1 MIKGV
6 NHRIVEITGMN
17 SDYFEKAVL
26 YVRPG
31 KSETDSIKIDSE
43 ARSELERLV
52 PDSGYKRKSVI
63 FTAALIKLI
72 CASAMMFSAALIFYI
87 IVYMM

>member
-26 YVRPG
+26 YVRPEKTG
-31 KSETDSIKIDSE
+31 TSPELIDLE
-43 ARSELERLV
+43 ARSEVGKFIPCEPARKKDTFALTVRLV
-52 PDSGYKRKSVI
+52 
-63 FTAALIKLI
+63 
-72 CASAMMFSAALIFYI
+72 SAAVIMLSAAMILYIFFG
-87 IVYMM
+87 

>member
-26 YVRPG
+26 YVRPEKTG
-31 KSETDSIKIDSE
+31 TSPELIDLE
-43 ARSELERLV
+43 ARAEVGKFIPREDSRKKDMCALTVRLV
-52 PDSGYKRKSVI
+52 
-63 FTAALIKLI
+63 AAAGI
-72 CASAMMFSAALIFYI
+72 MRAAAVIFYI
-87 IVYMM
+87 FFG

>member
-26 YVRPG
+26 YVRPEKTG
-31 KSETDSIKIDSE
+31 TSPDLIDLE
-43 ARSELERLV
+43 ARAEVGKFIPRENSRKRDMLTLTVRLV
-52 PDSGYKRKSVI
+52 
-63 FTAALIKLI
+63 
-72 CASAMMFSAALIFYI
+72 SAAVIMLSAAVILYIFFG
-87 IVYMM
+87 